1 MPSHFF
7 GRKTCIRLRETHFK
21 DGILH
26 FHLSS
31 TLKNSRPKALILSRS
46 PKTNSPTDT
55 AARRATHFQNLR
67 SGTSC
72 EKKGKAP
79 IFVGPNLQEEDAD
92 GEDDAD

>member
-1 MPSHFF
+1 M
-7 GRKTCIRLRETHFK
+7 RLFPV
-21 DGILH
+21 LLL
-26 FHLSS
+26 LSCG
-31 TLKNSRPKALILSRS
+31 TIKEAEPDPAGGGGMG
-46 PKTNSPTDT
+46 PTDT

-79 IFVGPNLQEEDAD
+79 IFVGPNLPEEDAD